1 MVSTR
6 EAEGVLLTGVYGSG
20 KSSVA
25 QEIAYLLEQRGE
37 PFALLDLDYFSWA
50 GTGTGD
56 RAGEFRLMLQNMAA
70 VAANY
75 RRAGVRLFVLAYF
88 VCSLS
93 EVGGVREALGL
104 PLRVVRLQVPL
115 HDIERRLAV
124 DVTSGRRDDL
134 RAAAASIAAAEGAG
148 VEDVVIGNDRPVGVV
163 ARDVLTFLGW
173 FQASRLRPPGRPHL
187 PHIGR
192 QRQHDVAVPWPGAS
206 SRRTSTQR
214 PAERSGLPSHAG
226 SAEVSL
232 EVM

>member
-1 MVSTR
+1 
-6 EAEGVLLTGVYGSG
+6 
-20 KSSVA
+20 
-25 QEIAYLLEQRGE
+25 
-37 PFALLDLDYFSWA
+37 
-50 GTGTGD
+50 
-56 RAGEFRLMLQNMAA
+56 MLQNMAA

-75 RRAGVRLFVLAYF
+75 RRAGIRLFVLAYF
-88 VCSLS
+88 VRSLS

-173 FQASRLRPPGRPHL
+173 FQASRLGLPDVRIYRISDVTASTMWPSRGRVHPRKGPRPNDLQSAPAYQSRR
-187 PHIGR
+187 IGR
-192 QRQHDVAVPWPGAS
+192 RSAS
-206 SRRTSTQR
+206 
-214 PAERSGLPSHAG
+214 RS
-226 SAEVSL
+226 
-232 EVM
+232 